1 MYHFV
6 MSCMLLLLVNARG
19 KSLQEENR
27 LLEKSNHALVEALK
41 TLTGFETELKVG
53 GVPETLVGLPLAVCP
68 TGQAMSQA
76 DCLNLPNEDSKYK
89 SGGRADT
96 WAGIGSGCFRNKDYT
111 VFYNL
116 KSPDT
121 LYDPA
126 HPLLCRDSSEIG
138 YVHTYT
144 YFMSANPPVEG
155 GCEKLEAKGCT
166 GTAMRINFYNRD
178 SSSNAHFGSNTGDD
192 WCLKQCEYLA
202 INGCCQW
209 DRDTD
214 NCYFSFYGEVKDN
227 DFHNRYLISE
237 WGARPLVY
245 NYNYQRYAGM
255 CTFNGNY
262 LMQLMENK
270 KSGCEAGDMGAK
282 TVSASSEVTC
292 TAACIDDPRCNFA
305 TWNGVCRTF
314 TQCTIYNLSD
324 NGFKMWSKVN
334 DDAPIDIY

>member
-1 MYHFV
+1 
-6 MSCMLLLLVNARG
+6 MLLVVLNATGPSLV
-19 KSLQEENR
+19 EENR
-27 LLEKSNHALVEALK
+27 RLEKTNRALAKALRE
-41 TLTGFETELKVG
+41 LVTEEEVG
-53 GVPETLVGLPLAVCP
+53 HSRIGVPETLVGLALTVCP
-68 TGQAMSQA
+68 TGRAFDQAT
-76 DCLNLPNEDSKYK
+76 CLNLPNVESKYK
-89 SGGRADT
+89 TGGRADT
-96 WAGIGSGCFRNKDYT
+96 WAGIASGCFRNKDNV

-121 LYDPA
+121 LYDPN
-126 HPLLCRDSSEIG
+126 HVLLCQYEEGAAYDK
-138 YVHTYT
+138 YYP
-144 YFMSANPPVEG
+144 ANPPSR
-155 GCEKLEAKGCT
+155 GCEMLEAKSCT
-166 GTAMRINFYNRD
+166 GTQMRIDYYNRE
-178 SSSNAHFGSNTGDD
+178 SSSNARYGRSSSGDD
-192 WCLKQCEYLA
+192 WCRKQCEYLA
-202 INGCCQW
+202 IPGCCAW
-209 DRDTD
+209 STDED
-214 NCYFSFYGEVKDN
+214 NCWFSFDGEVEDN

-305 TWNGVCRTF
+305 TWNGVCRTY

-334 DDAPIDIY
+334 DDGLID